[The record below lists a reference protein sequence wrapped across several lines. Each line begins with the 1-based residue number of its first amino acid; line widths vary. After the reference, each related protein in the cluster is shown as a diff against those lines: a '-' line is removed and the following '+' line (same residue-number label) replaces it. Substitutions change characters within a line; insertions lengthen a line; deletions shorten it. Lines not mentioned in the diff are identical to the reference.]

1 MVKYSF
7 NYTNEMGEVTHTFV
21 REIPE
26 SVYQYIESIKE
37 YMIQNQDYTD
47 SLEAQVAILSLLK
60 IDQSQLN

>member
-1 MVKYSF
+1 
-7 NYTNEMGEVTHTFV
+7 MGEITYTFV

-47 SLEAQVAILSLLK
+47 KLEAQVAILSLLK